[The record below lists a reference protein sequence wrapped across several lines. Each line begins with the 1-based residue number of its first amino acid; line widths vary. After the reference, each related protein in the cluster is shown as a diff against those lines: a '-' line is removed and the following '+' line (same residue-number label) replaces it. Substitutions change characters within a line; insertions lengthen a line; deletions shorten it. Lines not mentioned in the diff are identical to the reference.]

1 MPLPYLHCASPRPLL
16 KKRKEKRDTRVLDHI
31 LQSLSRKGK
40 TILVSDYFQV
50 TFGAA
55 ISLSWRKGHVGW
67 CILPEHRSAD
77 RCRWDTGEAPAPEL
91 WRPPA
96 IACSSR
102 ISGLVHFPHSRPGV
116 GPLPSS
122 QSGCR
127 DDENRDRGK
136 PEGEPTSSP
145 QRRRWSQHKVYQS
158 EDTQVTGP
166 EIRGDWKSR
175 EDSLSFNASAFA
187 GRRGNFFVTN
197 LNFPFT
203 FFLFFSLG

>member
-1 MPLPYLHCASPRPLL
+1 MPHHGHCW
-16 KKRKEKRDTRVLDHI
+16 KKGRKRETRGCLTTFYN
-31 LQSLSRKGK
+31 RWAEKGK
-40 TILVSDYFQV
+40 QFWCQTISKWP
-50 TFGAA
+50 FGAA

-102 ISGLVHFPHSRPGV
+102 ISGLVHFPHSRPGA

-127 DDENRDRGK
+127 DDENWQGETWERTDFFPKKKEMK
-136 PEGEPTSSP
+136 PTQGVSI
-145 QRRRWSQHKVYQS
+145 RRYTEVP
-158 EDTQVTGP
+158 GP